1 MLLSMTGFAT
11 LSTTIHVGEQHIPI
25 TISIKSL
32 NGRFFDCQC
41 RMTSAL
47 HHLET
52 TIVKIAKKALARGTV
67 TISIHTDPNAFSNN
81 SLALVHASV
90 SAYKTAAQTLT
101 FQYNIANDLSANTLL
116 ALPYVFETIEV
127 PLEAVADE
135 QIIQELIKILAVLDA
150 ERIAEGAALAKDFF
164 SQIEQLQKHIDQ
176 VALDIIDVM
185 ETKKQLLI
193 TNISPLISTKDP
205 EQKELELLYQVV
217 QQNIDRLDIH
227 EEIVRFK
234 THLILLQETIQ
245 AEHSNEHG
253 KKIDFILQELFREV
267 NTISAKSN
275 DTRISSRAIDIKS
288 IIEKCREQ
296 AHNIV

>member
-1 MLLSMTGFAT
+1 
-11 LSTTIHVGEQHIPI
+11 
-25 TISIKSL
+25 
-32 NGRFFDCQC
+32 
-41 RMTSAL
+41 MTSAL

-67 TISIHTDPNAFSNN
+67 TISIHTDPNAFSNK